1 MGCVEHTLKCIR
13 RKRIKQNVCLRFG
26 TILDFLLGY
35 QYTNFLCFRC
45 TLSSTPPYDYG
56 QVLEYSLLFYE
67 AQRSGKLPSDNRIPY
82 RGDSAMNDGQSEGHD
97 LTGGYYD
104 GTY

>member
-1 MGCVEHTLKCIR
+1 MEFSLK
-13 RKRIKQNVCLRFG
+13 
-26 TILDFLLGY
+26 
-35 QYTNFLCFRC
+35 
-45 TLSSTPPYDYG
+45 
-56 QVLEYSLLFYE
+56 FYE

-104 GTY
+104 GKIMKLLK